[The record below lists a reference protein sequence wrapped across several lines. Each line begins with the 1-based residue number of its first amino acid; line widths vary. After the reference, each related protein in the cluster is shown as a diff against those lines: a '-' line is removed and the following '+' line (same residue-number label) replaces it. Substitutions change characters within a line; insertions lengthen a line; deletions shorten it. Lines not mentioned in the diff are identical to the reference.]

1 MNLKAIVASRRFLLG
16 SIAAALGFSSVAV
29 PVLLQ
34 PAGAAPTEGSNT
46 TDGFSAQA
54 IGTYESCTAYFGLD
68 KSNSN
73 LANFD
78 LVNNTANPE
87 LFAANPEFIVDEA
100 DFLAEFPDFLADF
113 PLAATDIV
121 PVVTLT
127 DESNNIVECVPMPGW
142 LDEAT
147 WVNDYFGGDA
157 TSIPE
162 DGFSYPFSYPGTGF
176 WLLPAVGYPLEYFD
190 FASQQDLQFIAV
202 TGTLRFESNLAG
214 VSVLSSMVNLP
225 TTAPFVL
232 FVDDDEIYESSYW
245 ASALDLVATAP
256 TGSAEQAALLDSIAN
271 GFVNGP
277 TMCGGDESGGL
288 LVFDPNY
295 ASLIATLEALIPSD
309 QDVLCGEI
317 DIVSLFLVD
326 AAIQFAKVANA
337 PVTVTFSDSAPAST
351 STSTSL
357 APTEPLVPAFTG

>member
-1 MNLKAIVASRRFLLG
+1 VNLKAIVTSRRFLLG
-16 SIAAALGFSSVAV
+16 SIAAALGFSSVAA

-54 IGTYESCTAYFGLD
+54 IGTYESCTAYFGLV
-68 KSNSN
+68 KENSN

-147 WVNDYFGGDA
+147 WVDDYLGGDA

-190 FASQQDLQFIAV
+190 LASQQDLQFIAV

-245 ASALDLVATAP
+245 ASALDLVASAP

-277 TMCGGDESGGL
+277 TMCAGESGGL
-288 LVFDPNY
+288 LVPDPNY
-295 ASLIATLEALIPSD
+295 ASLIATLEALIPED
-309 QDVLCGEI
+309 QDLSCDGI
-317 DIVSLFLVD
+317 AIVSLFLVD
-326 AAIQFAKVANA
+326 AAIQIAKVANA
-337 PVTVTFSDSAPAST
+337 PVTVTFSDSAPPT
-351 STSTSL
+351 TSL

>member
-1 MNLKAIVASRRFLLG
+1 MNLKAIVTSRRFLLG
-16 SIAAALGFSSVAV
+16 SIAAALGFSSVAA

-54 IGTYESCTAYFGLD
+54 IGTYESCTAYFGLN

-87 LFAANPEFIVDEA
+87 LFAANPEFIADNA

-113 PLAATDIV
+113 PLAAMDIV

-127 DESNNIVECVPMPGW
+127 DESNNIVECTPTPGW

-190 FASQQDLQFIAV
+190 LASQQDLEFIAV

-214 VSVLSSMVNLP
+214 VSVLSSMVDLP
-225 TTAPFVL
+225 TTAPFVM
-232 FVDDDEIYESSYW
+232 FVDDDEMYESSYW

-256 TGSAEQAALLDSIAN
+256 TGSAEQAALLDSIVS
-271 GFVNGP
+271 GFINGP
-277 TMCGGDESGGL
+277 TMCGGESGGL
-288 LVFDPNY
+288 LVPDHY
-295 ASLIATLEALIPSD
+295 ASLIATLEALMPPD
-309 QDVLCGEI
+309 QDLSCNGI
-317 DIVSLFLVD
+317 AIVSLFLVD
-326 AAIQFAKVANA
+326 AVIQIAKVATA
-337 PVTVTFSDSAPAST
+337 PVTVTFSDSAPPT
-351 STSTSL
+351 TSL

>member
-1 MNLKAIVASRRFLLG
+1 MNLKAIVTSRRFLLG
-16 SIAAALGFSSVAV
+16 SIAAALGFSSVAA

-54 IGTYESCTAYFGLD
+54 IGTYESCTAYFGLN

-87 LFAANPEFIVDEA
+87 LFAANPEFIADNV

-277 TMCGGDESGGL
+277 TMCGGESGGL

-295 ASLIATLEALIPSD
+295 ASLIATLEALLPPD
-309 QDVLCGEI
+309 QDVSCGAI
-317 DIVSLFLVD
+317 DMVSLLLID
-326 AAIQFAKVANA
+326 AAIQIAKVANA
-337 PVTVTFSDSAPAST
+337 PVTVTFSDSAPPT
-351 STSTSL
+351 TSL

>member
-1 MNLKAIVASRRFLLG
+1 MNLKAIVTSRRFLLG
-16 SIAAALGFSSVAV
+16 SIAAALGFSSVAA

-87 LFAANPEFIVDEA
+87 LFAANPEFIADNA

-157 TSIPE
+157 PSIPE

-190 FASQQDLQFIAV
+190 LASQQDLQFIAV

-214 VSVLSSMVNLP
+214 VSVLSSMVDLP
-225 TTAPFVL
+225 TTAPFIM

-277 TMCGGDESGGL
+277 TMCGGEEDGL
-288 LVFDPNY
+288 LVPDPNY
-295 ASLIATLEALIPSD
+295 ASLIATLEALIPYD
-309 QDVLCGEI
+309 EYVYCNGI

-326 AAIQFAKVANA
+326 AVIQIAKVANA
-337 PVTVTFSDSAPAST
+337 PVTVTFSDSSPPTT
-351 STSTSL
+351 STTTSL

>member
-1 MNLKAIVASRRFLLG
+1 
-16 SIAAALGFSSVAV
+16 
-29 PVLLQ
+29 
-34 PAGAAPTEGSNT
+34 
-46 TDGFSAQA
+46 
-54 IGTYESCTAYFGLD
+54 
-68 KSNSN
+68 
-73 LANFD
+73 
-78 LVNNTANPE
+78 
-87 LFAANPEFIVDEA
+87 
-100 DFLAEFPDFLADF
+100 
-113 PLAATDIV
+113 
-121 PVVTLT
+121 VVTLT

-147 WVNDYFGGDA
+147 WANDYFGGDA

-162 DGFSYPFSYPGTGF
+162 DGFSYPGTGF

-277 TMCGGDESGGL
+277 TMCGGEEPGGL

>member
-46 TDGFSAQA
+46 TDGFSAQT
-54 IGTYESCTAYFGLD
+54 IGTYESCTAYFGLV
-68 KSNSN
+68 KANSN

-87 LFAANPEFIVDEA
+87 LFAADPEFIA
-100 DFLAEFPDFLADF
+100 DNAEFIAEFPDFLADF
-113 PLAATDIV
+113 PLAASDIV

-127 DESNNIVECVPMPGW
+127 DESNNIVECSPMPGW

-232 FVDDDEIYESSYW
+232 AVDEMYESSYW

-256 TGSAEQAALLDSIAN
+256 GGSAEQAALLDSIVS
-271 GFVNGP
+271 GFINGP

-288 LVFDPNY
+288 LEPDPNY
-295 ASLIATLEALIPSD
+295 ASLIATLEALMPAD
-309 QDVLCGEI
+309 QDVYCGALN
-317 DIVSLFLVD
+317 IVSLWLVD
-326 AAIQFAKVANA
+326 AAIQIAKVANA

>member
-1 MNLKAIVASRRFLLG
+1 VNLKAIVTSRRFLLG
-16 SIAAALGFSSVAV
+16 SIAAALGFSSVAA

-87 LFAANPEFIVDEA
+87 LFAANPEFIVDNAE
-100 DFLAEFPDFLADF
+100 FIAEFPDFLADF

-225 TTAPFVL
+225 TTAPR
-232 FVDDDEIYESSYW
+232 VDFFGDVGYQSSYW
-245 ASALDLVATAP
+245 ASALDLVAAAP
-256 TGSAEQAALLDSIAN
+256 TGSAEQAALLDSIVS
-271 GFVNGP
+271 GFINGP

-288 LVFDPNY
+288 LEPDPNY
-295 ASLIATLEALIPSD
+295 ASLIATLEALMPAD

-326 AAIQFAKVANA
+326 AAIQIAKVANA
-337 PVTVTFSDSAPAST
+337 PVTVTFSDSAPPT
-351 STSTSL
+351 TSL
-357 APTEPLVPAFTG
+357 APTETLVPAFTG